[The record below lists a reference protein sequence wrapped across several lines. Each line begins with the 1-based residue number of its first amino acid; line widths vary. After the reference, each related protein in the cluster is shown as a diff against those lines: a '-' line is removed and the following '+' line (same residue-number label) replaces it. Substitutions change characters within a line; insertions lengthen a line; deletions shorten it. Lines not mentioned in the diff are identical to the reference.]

1 MAAAKVKTL
10 DEQKQD
16 LIARGDLYR
25 HAMAADL
32 QQIQSAIGWL
42 PKTFYLIKAAS
53 PLIIMGSP
61 LIAWILRGKRKQ
73 KIGKNGEPAK
83 DKASILGRIWGVI
96 KIAQQVV
103 PFVPVAIG
111 TRGPRVQAPPRQLV
125 AHLLQPRRVLPQP
138 GHRDA
143 MRGQQELVDL
153 LLPVHGPIIQR
164 VRSHCQL

>member
-1 MAAAKVKTL
+1 MAAAKVKTV

-16 LIARGDLYR
+16 LIARGDVYR

-32 QQIQSAIGWL
+32 QQIQGAIGWL

-53 PLIIMGSP
+53 PLVIMGSP
-61 LIAWILRGKRKQ
+61 LIAWILRGKRKP

-103 PFVPVAIG
+103 PFVHG
-111 TRGPRVQAPPRQLV
+111 FMQAWPKTSKQD
-125 AHLLQPRRVLPQP
+125 ARRAEAMHS
-138 GHRDA
+138 GRARD
-143 MRGQQELVDL
+143 
-153 LLPVHGPIIQR
+153 
-164 VRSHCQL
+164 